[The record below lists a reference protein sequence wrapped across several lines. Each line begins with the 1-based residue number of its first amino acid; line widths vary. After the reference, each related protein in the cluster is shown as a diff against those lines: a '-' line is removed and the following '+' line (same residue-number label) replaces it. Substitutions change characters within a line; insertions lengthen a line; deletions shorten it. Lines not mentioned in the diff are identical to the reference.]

1 MTAVTRFFANFF
13 SYLFHPLFI
22 SSYVMFFLIFLHPT
36 AFAEDEHKLRVLRF
50 ITILTCNVLFP
61 VFSVFIMWRLDL
73 FVKSM
78 LLRTEKERI
87 VPYLIAMIF
96 YFWTWYTFK
105 HFDDAPTVARHFLA
119 GSFLALVG
127 AFLCN
132 IYYKI
137 SIHTVA
143 IGSALMF
150 FFLFSFTN
158 DFASGL
164 FLSIALLIT
173 GIVATSRL
181 LVGAHTNFDVWSG
194 LLIGILAQLAGWYG
208 PL

>member
-13 SYLFHPLFI
+13 SYLFHPLFV
-22 SSYVMFFLIFLHPT
+22 SSYVMFFLIFMDPT
-36 AFAEDEHKLRVLRF
+36 AFSADEHRARVLRF
-50 ITILTCNVLFP
+50 ITILTCNVIFP

-105 HFDDAPTVARHFLA
+105 HFEDVPPMANHFLA

-132 IYYKI
+132 IYFKI

-143 IGSALMF
+143 LGSAMMF
-150 FFLFSFTN
+150 FFLFSFRSE
-158 DFASGL
+158 FASGL
-164 FLSIALLIT
+164 ILSIALLIT

-194 LLIGILAQLAGWYG
+194 LFIGILAQLAGWYG